1 MLEPALGAGV
11 QVPQGLLQPLR
22 ACRTTE
28 DFAWEWI
35 ALLIQIKQWGGED
48 IRSINHDERNSLI
61 LKRFLRKA
69 NVSIIHP
76 SDFFSTSY
84 LPSVFLSTRG
94 TMRSRIKKTFLI
106 FFFSFCP
113 EQIKYLRCR
122 AAVTQLYLLG
132 HMWRYKT

>member
-11 QVPQGLLQPLR
+11 QVPQGLFQPLR

-35 ALLIQIKQWGGED
+35 ALLIQIKQWGED
-48 IRSINHDERNSLI
+48 IQSINHDERNNLI

-69 NVSIIHP
+69 GVSIIHP

-94 TMRSRIKKTFLI
+94 TMRSRIKLSS